1 MVSRADQAAELK
13 SAYIAAIDERLYAAA
28 PENYLTNYTR
38 LLETI
43 GPQDAEQNLCG
54 LISAGLDHPDFLI
67 VRAPKPAL
75 MITTTGDMFSIQGAM
90 ETEAEVSR
98 VYDSYGL
105 PGNFSRIEDDAGH
118 ASTLKNREAMYAF
131 FQEHLKNPGNP
142 MDEEI
147 VSLTKEELQVT
158 QTGQVST
165 SVGGETVFSL
175 NMKDAEKLSANLDER
190 RKNPGFLREAV
201 NSARKLSGYADPS
214 GTGDPVFTGRVLRNN
229 YVIEKYF
236 VKGEGN
242 YVIPYLL
249 FKPSNPGNKT
259 VIYLHP
265 EGKSAEAMVGG
276 EIEKIVSQGITVLA
290 PDLVGTGETGPGAL
304 RGDAYF
310 KGVSHNLW
318 YASMLLGRSITG
330 IQAGDVSRLVR
341 IVKTGNAN
349 AEIIG
354 ISRKEMAPVLLH
366 AAAFNDDIS
375 KVILL
380 ESYTSWHSVVLNRF
394 YDPVLIMSSVP
405 GALKEYDL
413 PDLAA
418 FLSPRRLA
426 IVTHLREAL
435 EKTTS
440 GIGSSSLSGK

>member
-1 MVSRADQAAELK
+1 M
-13 SAYIAAIDERLYAAA
+13 
-28 PENYLTNYTR
+28 
-38 LLETI
+38 
-43 GPQDAEQNLCG
+43 
-54 LISAGLDHPDFLI
+54 
-67 VRAPKPAL
+67 
-75 MITTTGDMFSIQGAM
+75 
-90 ETEAEVSR
+90 
-98 VYDSYGL
+98 
-105 PGNFSRIEDDAGH
+105 PGNFSRVEDDAGH

-142 MDEEI
+142 KDEEI

-158 QTGQVST
+158 PTGQVST

-190 RKNPGFLREAV
+190 RKNPGFLHDAV

-249 FKPSNPGNKT
+249 FRPSNAGNKT

-276 EIEKIVSQGITVLA
+276 EIEEIVSQGITVLA
-290 PDLVGTGETGPGAL
+290 PDLVGTGETGPGSL

-318 YASMLLGRSITG
+318 YASMLVGRSITG

-354 ISRKEMAPVLLH
+354 FSRKEMAPVILH

-405 GALKEYDL
+405 GALKDYDL

-426 IVTHLREAL
+426 IVTHLSEAL
-435 EKTTS
+435 
-440 GIGSSSLSGK
+440 